1 MKTFVVGVDGS
12 ESAGEALRLAA
23 AEAELHGARLRIV
36 VVWEMPAA
44 AYGGGF
50 VPSIDDKTFDALRN
64 RAQSV
69 ADEAAAMV
77 AELAPA
83 VECAAVVLNGQ
94 PAEALLGAAVD
105 ADLVVVGSR
114 GLGGFKRLMLG
125 SVSDQ
130 VVHHAVCPVL
140 VVHPGARDLQ
150 SP

>member
-1 MKTFVVGVDGS
+1 
-12 ESAGEALRLAA
+12 
-23 AEAELHGARLRIV
+23 
-36 VVWEMPAA
+36 
-44 AYGGGF
+44 
-50 VPSIDDKTFDALRN
+50 
-64 RAQSV
+64 
-69 ADEAAAMV
+69 MV

-94 PAEALLGAAVD
+94 PAEAFSGGRGRR
-105 ADLVVVGSR
+105 LVVVGSR